1 MIRHLPLMFR
11 NAIRNRRRSVL
22 TICSVAAS
30 LCLLGVMM
38 ALYQAMFLS
47 PPTKEQA
54 LRVITRNK
62 ISLTNPMPLSY
73 RHKIA
78 QIPGVRAVTVGQWFG
93 GVYKDSKN
101 FFARI
106 AVEPEYFEQV
116 YPEYKVV
123 QGSMQDFRK
132 ERMACAIGKDLAKK
146 FDLKLGDRMTLIGD
160 IFPVNLDF
168 TIRAIFDVPIDNE
181 SMYFSLQ
188 YLYDALPAAQR
199 DQAGWFTMQADSP
212 ESVSRI
218 SQAVDD
224 MFRNSPVQTR
234 TESEKAFQVGFLSF
248 FGDIKSFLASICAA
262 VTFTILLVTANTMAM
277 SVRERVRE
285 IGVLK
290 TLGYTNGTILGIILG
305 EAAVL
310 SFIGG
315 VIGCALAQGIAIQFH
330 SMPAFIAEFKT
341 LTILPPVAAA
351 LLAVAVLIGLT
362 GSFVPAW
369 NASRTGII
377 DALRYTG

>member
-1 MIRHLPLMFR
+1 MFRHLQLIFR
-11 NAIRNRRRSVL
+11 NAIRNRRRSFL

-30 LCLLGVMM
+30 LCLLGVMI
-38 ALYQAMFLS
+38 ALYQAMFLA

-54 LRVITRNK
+54 LRIITRNRV
-62 ISLTNPMPLSY
+62 SLTNPMPAAY
-73 RHKIA
+73 RHKIS
-78 QIPGVRAVTVGQWFG
+78 QIPGVRAVTISQWFG
-93 GVYKDSKN
+93 GVYKDPKY

-106 AVEPEYFEQV
+106 ALEPEYFEQV
-116 YPEYKVV
+116 YPEYKIIE
-123 QGSMQDFRK
+123 GSIEDFKK
-132 ERMACAIGKDLAKK
+132 ERVACILGKDSARK
-146 FDLKLGDRMTLIGD
+146 FNLKVGDRMALIGD
-160 IFPVNLDF
+160 IFTINPEF
-168 TIRAIFDVPIDNE
+168 TIRAIYDVPADNE
-181 SMYFSLQ
+181 SMFFNIQ
-188 YLYDALPAAQR
+188 YLFDSIPRGQR
-199 DQAGWFTMQADSP
+199 DQAGWFTLQADSP
-212 ESVSRI
+212 DSVPRI

-248 FGDIKSFLASICAA
+248 FGDVKSFLMSICAA
-262 VTFTILLVTANTMAM
+262 VTFTMLLVTGNTMAM

-310 SFIGG
+310 SLIGG
-315 VIGCALAQGIAIQFH
+315 ALGCLMAQGITYIFH

-341 LTILPPVAAA
+341 LTIIPPVAA
-351 LLAVAVLIGLT
+351 LLLVVAVLIGLV
-362 GSFVPAW
+362 GSLMPAW
-369 NASRTGII
+369 QASRTGII